1 MKFHT
6 IHVPYSKGVGFHH
19 NFHNINEIGLQKAYK
34 SEKKL
39 HIEGDILFIGG
50 TSNKQDWY
58 DNLTKIPFWGDLRK
72 SQRYKDADE
81 LLKQNPQVKKLVG
94 HSLAGSVSLELEKQ
108 KPDRAF
114 EVTTYGAPVVQMS
127 SKKHKRFRHPLDP
140 ISAFDKGAVV
150 LDTKDFTLD
159 PLKHHSYKGFGN

>member
-1 MKFHT
+1 MITSLKFLF
-6 IHVPYSKGVGFHH
+6 GVTLG
-19 NFHNINEIGLQKAYK
+19 
-34 SEKKL
+34 
-39 HIEGDILFIGG
+39 
-50 TSNKQDWY
+50 
-58 DNLTKIPFWGDLRK
+58 K

-81 LLKQNPQVKKLVG
+81 LLKENPQVKKLVG

-114 EVTTYGAPVVQMS
+114 DVTTYGAPVLQMS

-150 LDTKDFTLD
+150 LDTKEFTLD